1 METYRLSSKL
11 REQDREYLIQT
22 TNDISEG
29 SVMTSVYVDGRQTDT
44 VRCPHPTEI
53 NPEEVLSLVKAAHGE
68 KKKEIEVLLR
78 AFKQIMEGA
87 NSEALYQLGTAFFYK
102 KLYPEAIEL
111 FDAVVC
117 VDRNA
122 HQAHNHIGLTYIA
135 MGRTDDAIAAC
146 TKAVEG
152 RPGYAD
158 FRNNLGEAFL
168 ADGQADEAIKE
179 FEQAVSINMYYA
191 DAYFNLG
198 LAHTLKA
205 ANGGAVADKEAI
217 VNRIVECLNRAS
229 MIEPALQERSGFENG
244 IQTLK
249 SYDFAQGLNLL
260 KGVREQRREERRL
273 EFATFYMRFVLYP
286 GWVTEKAVED
296 RIVFLEREL
305 QRNPSYIDLQAE
317 LAQCYLE
324 KSRLIWQKGVK
335 QLEKTSEMNGAL
347 TWVTEALE
355 DAGSIMPRL
364 SETIR
369 KMTEKG

>member
-44 VRCPHPTEI
+44 VRCPHPSEI

-68 KKKEIEVLLR
+68 KKKEIEVLLK
-78 AFKQIMEGA
+78 AFKQIMSGA
-87 NSEALYQLGTAFFYK
+87 DSEALYQLGTAFFYK
-102 KLYPEAIEL
+102 KLYAEAVEL
-111 FDAVVC
+111 FDSVVC
-117 VDRNA
+117 VDPSA
-122 HQAHNHIGLTYIA
+122 HQAYNHLGLTYLA
-135 MGRTDDAIAAC
+135 MGRTEDAVAAC
-146 TKAVEG
+146 TRAVEG

-168 ADGQADEAIKE
+168 SNGQPDEAIRE
-179 FEQAVSINMYYA
+179 FEQAVSVNMYYA

-198 LAHTLKA
+198 LAHVLRAVT
-205 ANGGAVADKEAI
+205 GGVGFDKNVA
-217 VNRIVECLNRAS
+217 VNRITECLNRAS
-229 MIEPALQERSGFENG
+229 MIEPGIQERSGFENG
-244 IQTLK
+244 LRALQGH
-249 SYDFAQGLNLL
+249 DFAQCLNLL
-260 KGVREQRREERRL
+260 KGVREQRKEERRL

-296 RIVFLEREL
+296 RIVFLEKEL
-305 QRNPSYIDLQAE
+305 QRNPSYVDLQAE

-347 TWVTEALE
+347 GWVTQALE
-355 DAGSIMPRL
+355 AASSISPRL
-364 SETIR
+364 NETIR